1 MKFEIVENFPHEII
15 FEKNQPAISLYQ
27 PTHRYSPDNEQDPVR
42 FKNLVKEID
51 KQLEANFSREERE
64 NLLKP
69 YYQLAENKRFWIN
82 TRDGLV
88 ILSNKERGVIYKLNR
103 QVKEF
108 ANVDSS
114 FHIKPLIRN
123 YQSADNYYV
132 LGVNRK
138 EFKLYLGNRYGL
150 EEVIL
155 DEDTPVTIE
164 EVLGERENKDYLNH
178 RSVGGTN
185 AMFHGQGGK
194 KDAIDKDS
202 ERYFRYVDK
211 FVLDNFSNPTAA
223 PLVLMALDQY
233 QGSFR
238 KLSKNKYLLE
248 KGINKDFSSLNIEK
262 IKDAAW
268 NVVEPAYLKRTDE
281 LLDRYRTSLANGYG
295 TENYEEA
302 SRAALEGR
310 VELILLESDK
320 IISGR
325 ILEDGEV
332 ERDDLIDP
340 QVGDILD
347 NIAENVL
354 ASRGEVVMLPKEK
367 MPTDTGLAV
376 IYRYI
381 NKLEKEGKEEEQI
394 EAKELSLEEINEGE
408 IFTEDLE
415 DLEDAEEEQIEVA
428 EDVDQESDF
437 EEDLDDQAKLEFL
450 VDSFFK
456 EARESN
462 LEKIASS
469 IVFKKELD
477 EDDVYDDDFEEL
489 GLNKEDIDLI
499 YAMMMESFEY
509 KIKKIKIKD
518 KDYGKKAK
526 IKYKSKNKDFEKVLE
541 KIEEQAD
548 DLFEKIDGDYQV
560 KDKDELFQAL
570 EKAIEE
576 TEKMKKESGKLRFKK
591 IDGDWILTMK
601 DDDDF
606 EDLIENLLPE
616 IDDGLEELEDKLD

>member
-1 MKFEIVENFPHEII
+1 MKFEIVEEFPHEII
-15 FEKNQPAISLYQ
+15 FEKDQPAISLYQ

-51 KQLEANFSREERE
+51 RQLEADYSREERE
-64 NLLKP
+64 TLLKP
-69 YYQLAENKRFWIN
+69 YYDLAENKRFWIN

-88 ILSNKERGVIYKLNR
+88 ILSNGKRGVIYKLNR

-132 LGVNRK
+132 LGINRK

-155 DEDTPVTIE
+155 DEDTPVTLE
-164 EVLGERENKDYLNH
+164 EVLGDRENKDYLNQ
-178 RSVGGTN
+178 RSVGGSN

-194 KDAIDKDS
+194 KDAIDK
-202 ERYFRYVDK
+202 ETENYFRYVDK
-211 FVLDNFSNPTAA
+211 FVLDNFSNPTGA
-223 PLVLMALDQY
+223 PLVLMTLDQY

-238 KLSKNKYLLE
+238 KLSKNNYLLD
-248 KGINKDFSSLNIEK
+248 KGINKDFTSLDIDK

-268 NVVEPAYLKRTDE
+268 QVVEPSYLKRTKD
-281 LLDRYRTSLANGYG
+281 LLERYQTSLANKYG
-295 TENYEEA
+295 TEDLEEA
-302 SRAALEGR
+302 SKAALEGR
-310 VELILLESDK
+310 VDLILLESDK
-320 IISGR
+320 IVPGQ
-325 ILEDGEV
+325 ILEDGEIQR
-332 ERDDLIDP
+332 EDISNP

-354 ASRGEVVMLPKEK
+354 ASRGEIVMLPKEK

-381 NKLEKEGKEEEQI
+381 KEPKEEDEEEIVEREELLVEELEKEIDEPEEVEDILQ
-394 EAKELSLEEINEGE
+394 EDSDK
-408 IFTEDLE
+408 DLE
-415 DLEDAEEEQIEVA
+415 KEP
-428 EDVDQESDF
+428 
-437 EEDLDDQAKLEFL
+437 EEDLDDQAKLELL

-499 YAMMMESFEY
+499 YTMMMESFEY
-509 KIKKIKIKD
+509 EIKKIKIKD

-560 KDKDELFQAL
+560 KDKDKLFQAL

-576 TEKMKKESGKLRFKK
+576 TEKIKKESGKLRFKK

-606 EDLIENLLPE
+606 EDLIEDLLPE
-616 IDDGLEELEDKLD
+616 IDDGLEDLEDRLD